1 MKNRILNFNGINFYE
16 GDYNLIINK
25 LNTNKGYLVIPAAS
39 SLSSINKNKVYKNA
53 LKNSTVAI
61 FDSGFFCFCLI
72 LLKFKIF
79 KKFSGYKFIKNF
91 LNDKKNKK
99 KKILSLDPSIKESRL
114 NYSLLKYKKFKFVK
128 NYVCP
133 IYNPYKTEDINL
145 INLIKKYRPEIILI
159 NIAGGVQE
167 PLALY
172 IKKKINFKTLS
183 ICSGAAISFMTGAQA
198 PINDTIDNFYLG
210 WFFRLLYNPSSIIRV
225 FSSFRLFQIIFNSKL
240 KIRYT

>member
-1 MKNRILNFNGINFYE
+1 
-16 GDYNLIINK
+16 
-25 LNTNKGYLVIPAAS
+25 
-39 SLSSINKNKVYKNA
+39 
-53 LKNSTVAI
+53 
-61 FDSGFFCFCLI
+61 
-72 LLKFKIF
+72 
-79 KKFSGYKFIKNF
+79 
-91 LNDKKNKK
+91 
-99 KKILSLDPSIKESRL
+99 
-114 NYSLLKYKKFKFVK
+114 
-128 NYVCP
+128 
-133 IYNPYKTEDINL
+133 L

-167 PLALY
+167 PLAFY

-183 ICSGAAISFMTGAQA
+183 ICSGAAISFMTGVQA